1 MVNASPLYVE
11 HTTRISSDRSEM
23 QRLARQVRSLQDRLA
38 QANKE
43 IELLSAER
51 DELVEAIKSWANDE
65 RA

>member
-23 QRLARQVRSLQDRLA
+23 QRLARQVRSLQHRLA